1 MRPCAALVETR
12 LLLCDL
18 CVVAVLRRIDGCNF
32 SFILS
37 KLMLLLQ
44 LRCQSFNAIQY
55 IPTYQQTGLILTEL
69 LTAYVTLQSLLL
81 SFFRPFYL
89 VEYVY

>member
-55 IPTYQQTGLILTEL
+55 LPTDRHTNRQ
-69 LTAYVTLQSLLL
+69 A
-81 SFFRPFYL
+81 
-89 VEYVY
+89 